1 MSKLRVLATMPLA
14 LAMLTSTFVHA
25 ETATYPLAA
34 DVSSIDGLMK
44 AYYDIVSGPGSQ
56 VRDVAR
62 DKSIHHPD
70 ARVFYPGSASDGSAR
85 VTVMS
90 VEEYH
95 RNSAAAFKEGFYEK
109 EVERTVRQFG
119 PSVHVWSTYE
129 SRKTPDGPV
138 IARGINNL
146 ILLFDGKRYS
156 ILAET
161 FGRESSDNPLPP
173 LQANSKN

>member
-1 MSKLRVLATMPLA
+1 MSKARYLAPMTLTLA
-14 LAMLTSTFVHA
+14 LFTNTFAHA
-25 ETATYPLAA
+25 ATPTYPLAS
-34 DVSSIDGLMK
+34 DVSSIDGIMK
-44 AYYDIVSGPGSQ
+44 AYYDIVSGPGSH

-70 ARVFYPGSASDGSAR
+70 ARVYYPSNAGDGAPR
-85 VTVMS
+85 VTAMS
-90 VEEYH
+90 VDKYH
-95 RNSAAAFKEGFYEK
+95 RASAAAFKEGFYET
-109 EVERTVRQFG
+109 EIARTVRQFG

-129 SRKTPDGPV
+129 SRKTPQGPV

-161 FGRESSDNPLPP
+161 FGRESESNPLPAVP
-173 LQANSKN
+173 PQAN

>member
-1 MSKLRVLATMPLA
+1 MSKVRFLAPLSLM
-14 LAMLTSTFVHA
+14 LAMCASTFAHA
-25 ETATYPLAA
+25 GSPSYPQAA
-34 DVSSIDGLMK
+34 DVDSIDGIMK
-44 AYYDIVSGPGSQ
+44 AYYEIVSGPGSH

-70 ARVFYPGSASDGSAR
+70 ARVYYPSSPSNGPAR
-85 VTVMS
+85 VQVMS

-95 RNSAAAFKEGFYEK
+95 RASAPAFKEGFYET
-109 EVERTVRQFG
+109 EIARSVQQFG

-129 SRKTPDGPV
+129 SRTTPDGPV

-146 ILLFDGKRYS
+146 ILLYDGKRYS

-161 FGRESSDNPLPP
+161 FGRETKDNPLPAP
-173 LQANSKN
+173 KPRAN

>member
-1 MSKLRVLATMPLA
+1 MSKARFPVFLPLSLA
-14 LAMLTSTFVHA
+14 LFTSPFTHA
-25 ETATYPLAA
+25 GAATYPLAA
-34 DVSSIDGLMK
+34 DVGSIDGIMK

-70 ARVFYPGSASDGSAR
+70 ARVFYPGNTADGAAR
-85 VTVMS
+85 VTAMS

-95 RNSAAAFKEGFYEK
+95 RSSAAAFKEGFYEK
-109 EVERTVRQFG
+109 EIGRTVQQFG
-119 PSVHVWSTYE
+119 PSIHVWSSYE

-161 FGRESSDNPLPP
+161 FCRESKDNPLPA
-173 LQANSKN
+173 LQPTTN

>member
-1 MSKLRVLATMPLA
+1 MFKARLLAPLVLASFAGTLA
-14 LAMLTSTFVHA
+14 HA
-25 ETATYPLAA
+25 GTASYPLAA
-34 DVSSIDGLMK
+34 DVGSIDGIMK
-44 AYYDIVSGPGSQ
+44 AYYDIVSGPGDR

-70 ARVFYPGSASDGSAR
+70 ARVYYPGNAGDGTAR
-85 VTVMS
+85 VTAMS
-90 VEEYH
+90 VDEYH
-95 RNSAAAFKEGFYEK
+95 RFSAPGFKEGFYEK
-109 EVERTVRQFG
+109 EIERTVRQFG
-119 PSVHVWSTYE
+119 PSIHVWSAYE

-161 FGRESSDNPLPP
+161 FGRETKDNPLPS
-173 LQANSKN
+173 LQTEASKN

>member
-1 MSKLRVLATMPLA
+1 MSKVRLFALLPLA
-14 LAMLTSTFVHA
+14 LALSASPLAHA
-25 ETATYPLAA
+25 GAASYPLES
-34 DVSSIDGLMK
+34 DVGSIDGIMK

-70 ARVFYPGSASDGSAR
+70 ARVFYPGKAADGAAR
-85 VTVMS
+85 VTTMS

-95 RNSAAAFKEGFYEK
+95 RSSAAAFKEGFYEK
-109 EVERTVRQFG
+109 EIGRTVQQFG
-119 PSVHVWSTYE
+119 PSVHVWSSYE

-161 FGRESSDNPLPP
+161 FGRETKDNPLPALP
-173 LQANSKN
+173 PKTN

>member
-1 MSKLRVLATMPLA
+1 MSKARFFAPMTLGLA
-14 LAMLTSTFVHA
+14 LISNGYAGAT
-25 ETATYPLAA
+25 TYPLES

-44 AYYDIVSGPGSQ
+44 AYYDIVSGPGSR

-70 ARVFYPGSASDGSAR
+70 ARVYYPSSPGDGPAR
-85 VTVMS
+85 VTAMS

-95 RNSAAAFKEGFYEK
+95 RNSAEAFKEGFYEK
-109 EVERTVRQFG
+109 EVGRTVRQFG
-119 PSVHVWSTYE
+119 PSVHVWSSYE

-161 FGRESSDNPLPP
+161 FGRESRDNPLPALP
-173 LQANSKN
+173 PTSN